1 MGARRLPFA
10 AVQRLEPEGKRGFAV
25 ASSQVTKVKANMA
38 DAAYVVD
45 RGRTA
50 TWHFALAYVTAAAV
64 TPLLHRYLAASQL
77 PYAERASSLQARP
90 NLPRVALHTGL
101 KEDVLE
107 AVERTGVPQI

>member
-1 MGARRLPFA
+1 MTRRLPFA

-25 ASSQVTKVKANMA
+25 ASAQVIKVKANMA

-64 TPLLHRYLAASQL
+64 TPLLHRYLAASRL

-90 NLPRVALHTGL
+90 NPPASPGTAHRAQGGCTGG
-101 KEDVLE
+101 
-107 AVERTGVPQI
+107 R